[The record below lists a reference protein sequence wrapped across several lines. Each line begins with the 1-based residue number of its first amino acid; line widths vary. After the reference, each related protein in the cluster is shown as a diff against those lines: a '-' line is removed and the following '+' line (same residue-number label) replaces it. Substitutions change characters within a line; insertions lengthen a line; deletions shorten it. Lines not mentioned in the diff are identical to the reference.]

1 MEATRMASLR
11 AALARILAARGHH
24 APVGDQDSLFASG
37 LLDSLA
43 ATEVIVLLES
53 EFGLDLSDADFDVS
67 ALDSVASLAA
77 LIDARS

>member
-1 MEATRMASLR
+1 MDAAAMARLR
-11 AALARILAARGHH
+11 AALAKILATRGHH
-24 APVGDQDSLFASG
+24 APFGDQDSLFASG

-77 LIDARS
+77 LIDGHA

>member
-1 MEATRMASLR
+1 MEAPDGEPR
-11 AALARILAARGHH
+11 AALARILAARGH
-24 APVGDQDSLFASG
+24 APIGDNDSLFASG

-67 ALDSVASLAA
+67 ALDSLASLAA